1 MAKKT
6 RANGEKYKRAIEWL
20 FAKKLNAR
28 DVELSLDY
36 DRGIDSNLVNVF
48 VTWRD
53 GKGYVQTL
61 KSDPSA
67 REASRIGCP
76 REYLAWNVHTKSW
89 ANLART
95 LRSGSKSGRRFG
107 WFGRDKLGDG
117 KDVIVFEAGD
127 SLDTAL
133 IEADLAGVGVV

>member
-1 MAKKT
+1 MAKKS
-6 RANGEKYKRAIEWL
+6 RVSGEKYKRAIEWL

-36 DRGIDSNLVNVF
+36 DRDIDSNLVNVF

-67 REASRIGCP
+67 READRIGYP
-76 REYLAWNVHTKSW
+76 REYLAWDVYTKSW

-95 LRSGSKSGRRFG
+95 LKSRSKSGRRFG
-107 WFGRDKLGDG
+107 WFGRDKWG
-117 KDVIVFEAGD
+117 KREDVIVFEAGD
-127 SLDTAL
+127 SIDTAL
-133 IEADLAGVGVV
+133 IEADLAGIGVV

>member
-1 MAKKT
+1 MAKKS
-6 RANGEKYKRAIEWL
+6 RVRGEKYKRAIEWL

-36 DRGIDSNLVNVF
+36 DRSIDSNLVNVF

-61 KSDPSA
+61 RFNPSA
-67 REASRIGCP
+67 READRIGYP

-95 LRSGSKSGRRFG
+95 LKSGSKSGRRFG
-107 WFGRDKLGDG
+107 WLGRDKLGDG
-117 KDVIVFEAGD
+117 EDVIVFEAGD
-127 SLDTAL
+127 SIDTAL

>member
-6 RANGEKYKRAIEWL
+6 RASGEKYKRAIEYL
-20 FAKKLNAR
+20 FAKNLNAR

-36 DRGIDSNLVNVF
+36 DRDIGSNLVNVS

-61 KSDPSA
+61 RFNPSA
-67 REASRIGCP
+67 READRIGYP

-89 ANLART
+89 TDLARMLKT
-95 LRSGSKSGRRFG
+95 GSKSGRRFG
-107 WFGRDKLGDG
+107 WVLCDELGDG
-117 KDVIVFEAGD
+117 VDVIVFEAGD
-127 SLDTAL
+127 SLDAAL
-133 IEADLAGVGVV
+133 IEADLAGVGAV

>member
-1 MAKKT
+1 MAKKSRT
-6 RANGEKYKRAIEWL
+6 SGEKYKRAIEWL
-20 FAKKLNAR
+20 FAKKLDAR

-36 DRGIDSNLVNVF
+36 DRSIGSNLVNVF

-61 KSDPSA
+61 RSDPSA

-76 REYLAWNVHTKSW
+76 REYLAWNVYTKSW
-89 ANLART
+89 VNLART

-107 WFGRDKLGDG
+107 WLGGRE
-117 KDVIVFEAGD
+117 DVIVFEAGD
-127 SLDTAL
+127 SIDTAL

>member
-1 MAKKT
+1 MAKKS
-6 RANGEKYKRAIEWL
+6 RVSGEKYKRAIEWL

-36 DRGIDSNLVNVF
+36 DHSIDSSLVNVF

-61 KSDPSA
+61 RSDPSA

-89 ANLART
+89 ASLART

-107 WFGRDKLGDG
+107 WLGRDKWG
-117 KDVIVFEAGD
+117 KGEDVIVFEAGD
-127 SLDTAL
+127 SIDTAL